1 MSDWLEK
8 KKAHSSRNIHS
19 AGLNSASEDSP
30 LHSLM
35 RLIFQWNSWC
45 CSFCTKGKWKY
56 KASLHCVPRPA
67 TSLSPL
73 SVPALDPESY
83 CHASTTLISSDCFSL
98 QWTEFESKT
107 ISHPLSNIS
116 FESLEKANNQV
127 LRLGSLS
134 SPKPLSYQRLAMINS
149 LIGNHSLREPNTC
162 NHRIY
167 IQEGSWDSH

>member
-1 MSDWLEK
+1 MCTFSSVYFTTLCWNPWLPTTATSILSSPHKKSLSMQMSDWLEK

-67 TSLSPL
+67 TSLSPR

-98 QWTEFESKT
+98 QWTEFQSKT

-116 FESLEKANNQV
+116 FESLEKANKI
-127 LRLGSLS
+127 R
-134 SPKPLSYQRLAMINS
+134 
-149 LIGNHSLREPNTC
+149 C
-162 NHRIY
+162 
-167 IQEGSWDSH
+167 